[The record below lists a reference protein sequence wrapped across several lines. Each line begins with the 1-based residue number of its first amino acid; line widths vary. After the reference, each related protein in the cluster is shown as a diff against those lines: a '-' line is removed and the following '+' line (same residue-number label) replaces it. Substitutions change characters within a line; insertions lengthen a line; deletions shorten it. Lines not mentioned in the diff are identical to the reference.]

1 MYSGHVRDYEQF
13 SDEEL
18 AKLSGSDKAALSAL
32 LFRYMGTAE
41 RIAAGIAPK
50 AGREQMV
57 KDLVQEGMMALLRAV
72 NSYRPDRGAGFA
84 AYAGVCIRHSMLSY
98 IMKDSRY
105 GGEDRISTEE
115 LGDDL
120 IGSDDDIP
128 ENAVIAKEEHDG
140 LFGRIADELS
150 EREWQVLQLF
160 LAGHSYRQTAEKLDI
175 SEKSVNNTMQR
186 VRKKLRAVFR

>member
-18 AKLSGSDKAALSAL
+18 ARLSGSDKAALSAL

-41 RIAAGIAPK
+41 RIAAGIAPG
-50 AGREQMV
+50 AGHEQTV

-98 IMKDSRY
+98 IMKDNRY
-105 GGEDRISTEE
+105 SGENRISTDE
-115 LGDDL
+115 LDDDL
-120 IGSDDDIP
+120 SGSDEDIP

-160 LAGHSYRQTAEKLDI
+160 LNGHSYRQIAEKMSI

-186 VRKKLRAVFR
+186 VRKKLRGIFG

>member
-160 LAGHSYRQTAEKLDI
+160 LAGHSYRQTAEKLSI

>member
-18 AKLSGSDKAALSAL
+18 ARLSGSDKAALSAL

-41 RIAAGIAPK
+41 RIAAGIAPG
-50 AGREQMV
+50 AGREQTV

-98 IMKDSRY
+98 IMKDNRY
-105 GGEDRISTEE
+105 SGENRISTDE
-115 LGDDL
+115 LDDDL
-120 IGSDDDIP
+120 SGSDEDIP

-160 LAGHSYRQTAEKLDI
+160 LNGHSYRQIAEKMSI

-186 VRKKLRAVFR
+186 VRKKLRGIFG